1 LGYWTRA
8 PGKPILARWRTI
20 RLATRRRRSRMAGA
34 HARARTGIGA
44 AVGVGILGTEASGPA
59 KLATEAEAIKP
70 AVSKPAVSRERAPG
84 ANPRAR
90 AGAVEMIGAT
100 AMIVVI
106 GVEAINL

>member
-1 LGYWTRA
+1 
-8 PGKPILARWRTI
+8 
-20 RLATRRRRSRMAGA
+20 MAGA

-70 AVSKPAVSRERAPG
+70 AVSKPAVSKPAVSRERAPG